1 MFFLFNIIIFLLFS
15 VSIFKNRD
23 VTLEPNCI
31 IINILISLL
40 PPLQSWNNK
49 KSFSFDI
56 FALFDA
62 NYVWYSHS
70 HWILFIFAVFLVR
83 KSRTM
88 LTYLYS
94 ISLTKIVSFSFGS
107 NMPKKRFQRFFC
119 KRTILVKS
127 EKKNYS
133 MLLVRSFAGFSHV
146 VSVINIYS
154 QPFNLQVV

>member
-31 IINILISLL
+31 IIIIILISLL

-62 NYVWYSHS
+62 NYVGYSHS

-119 KRTILVKS
+119 KRSILVKS
-127 EKKNYS
+127 EKKK
-133 MLLVRSFAGFSHV
+133 L
-146 VSVINIYS
+146 
-154 QPFNLQVV
+154 FNAVKRIVGKKFCRF